1 MQMNFLRKVAERMGV
16 PVSELADRREVKGM
30 EKEQDASKKKNPHPW
45 RTWILL
51 LAIIQILTVF
61 QIWQMNQKVWKA
73 LVHQS
78 QDVIQLGDRLSDH
91 LRNEKRHAEAM
102 NQLLEKENRLLEEC
116 NQKLETFLNQ
126 VPTDGR

>member
-1 MQMNFLRKVAERMGV
+1 
-16 PVSELADRREVKGM
+16 M

-61 QIWQMNQKVWKA
+61 QIWQA

-78 QDVIQLGDRLSDH
+78 QDVIQLGDCLSDH
-91 LRNEKRHAEAM
+91 LRNENRHAEAM

-116 NQKLETFLNQ
+116 NQRLEML
-126 VPTDGR
+126 R

>member
-1 MQMNFLRKVAERMGV
+1 
-16 PVSELADRREVKGM
+16 M

-61 QIWQMNQKVWKA
+61 RIWQMNQKIWKA

-91 LRNEKRHAEAM
+91 LKNENRHDEAM

>member
-61 QIWQMNQKVWKA
+61 QMWQMNQKIWKA
-73 LVHQS
+73 LVQQS
-78 QDVIQLGDRLSDH
+78 RDVIQLGDRLSDH
-91 LRNEKRHAEAM
+91 LRNENRHVEAM
-102 NQLLEKENRLLEEC
+102 NQLLEREKHLLE
-116 NQKLETFLNQ
+116 KYLNQ
-126 VPTDGR
+126 NR

>member
-1 MQMNFLRKVAERMGV
+1 
-16 PVSELADRREVKGM
+16 M

-61 QIWQMNQKVWKA
+61 QMWQMNQKIWKA
-73 LVHQS
+73 LVQQS
-78 QDVIQLGDRLSDH
+78 RDTIQLGDRLSDH
-91 LRNEKRHAEAM
+91 LRNENRHAEAM

-116 NQKLETFLNQ
+116 NQRLEVYLNQ
-126 VPTDGR
+126 TPTDNR